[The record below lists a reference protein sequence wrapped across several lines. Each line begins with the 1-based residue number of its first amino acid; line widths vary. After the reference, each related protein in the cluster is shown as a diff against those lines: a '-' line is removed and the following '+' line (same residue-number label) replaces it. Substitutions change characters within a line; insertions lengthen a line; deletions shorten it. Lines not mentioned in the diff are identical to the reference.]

1 MSDINNQQQTKQ
13 EEIVT
18 DEFTL
23 FVGGLTP
30 LTTKETLMSYFSK
43 FGSITDVNLITDWV
57 TSQSKC
63 CAIIFC
69 ENSKTVNAILKVKAH
84 LIDKKKVRVNTADVK
99 KKGTKIIKT
108 SKIFLGQVH
117 PSITRTDLYDYF
129 SDFGKIKHLRL
140 MHNTYVPLKYS
151 QNGYLEFYF

>member
-1 MSDINNQQQTKQ
+1 MTDFKHQQHHQSNNNSG
-13 EEIVT
+13 EECPS

-30 LTTKETLMSYFSK
+30 ATNKVTLEQYFSK
-43 FGSITDVNLITDWV
+43 YGSIRDINLITDWV

-69 ENSKTVNAILKVKAH
+69 EDTETVNAILKVKSH
-84 LIDKKKVRVNTADVK
+84 TIDKKKVRVNTADVN

-117 PSITRTDLYDYF
+117 PSLTRDDL
-129 SDFGKIKHLRL
+129 
-140 MHNTYVPLKYS
+140 
-151 QNGYLEFYF
+151 

>member
-1 MSDINNQQQTKQ
+1 
-13 EEIVT
+13 
-18 DEFTL
+18 
-23 FVGGLTP
+23 
-30 LTTKETLMSYFSK
+30 MSYFSK